1 MAELVKL
8 KLRKVTC
15 NFYDV
20 FHFVKWAVVYYLSSS
35 YIRLYIS
42 IFLLI
47 LQAHVLHP
55 SLHCD
60 YSSKHLRSD
69 KLLRNSCTTK

>member
-20 FHFVKWAVVYYLSSS
+20 FHFVKWTVVYYFSSS
-35 YIRLYIS
+35 YINC
-42 IFLLI
+42 I
-47 LQAHVLHP
+47 LV
-55 SLHCD
+55 SF
-60 YSSKHLRSD
+60 Y
-69 KLLRNSCTTK
+69 

>member
-35 YIRLYIS
+35 YISCILISLY
-42 IFLLI
+42 
-47 LQAHVLHP
+47 
-55 SLHCD
+55 
-60 YSSKHLRSD
+60 
-69 KLLRNSCTTK
+69 